1 MIILIMCLLSTYF
14 IIYKILIKKILHVD
28 NWRILNSLLVLQSIH
43 SYCENVL
50 KMGPSPGIEPK
61 PSIQRYIHFISTHI
75 MDCDESVTTDVLL
88 IE

>member
-43 SYCENVL
+43 LYCENVL
-50 KMGPSPGIEPK
+50 KWHHLQELNPNS
-61 PSIQRYIHFISTHI
+61 QRYIHCISTYI